1 MKSGLWKLIIITIF
15 IILAPFV
22 FFQAIGKEPLKIKEN
37 ATQVIAVVNEDIGM
51 EEDGE
56 KLELGS
62 KITNILE
69 NDSNYNWNVVSRSSA
84 ENGLRNLKYDAVV
97 YIPSDFSQTAMT
109 YDENNPSKV
118 NFDYKLQTQLNAV
131 NQEKA
136 LLEIEQASKRVNKNL
151 SSLYWNFIA
160 TDLNS
165 VREEFDQILQKERD
179 FQETMHAFYKPSS
192 KSLAEQLDGQQ
203 SLLVSLQ
210 SSIQEV
216 NQESDGQEDVLN
228 GFTQNLSNFIQ
239 GVEKYK
245 AYQEGQQQLLAQ
257 IQTESKLKINK
268 ITQMQQPRLQK
279 TEQLFNKN
287 QLQLLRQMTEIE
299 QGMEE
304 GQQLF
309 HTMKEQ
315 QNGFTNNQKQSLL
328 NYHSS
333 LLDYYQKQLI
343 NTVSLNH
350 FQTKIIELKWKLAG
364 LEGDPII
371 PDIPDT
377 PPPPTY
383 GGGGG
388 NDEEPENPGDIGGE
402 DEPANPVG
410 NDETAKPQNPEGND
424 GAEDSESPE
433 SNDAAVDSQESGDN
447 EDAAKDLPKSEDKAG
462 TENQSEV
469 GNEGRAVSSHDPNN
483 EEDNKTSPNSGNVGS
498 QPPTSGDDATNQDEI
513 LVSQKSLAN
522 VSSRID
528 EVKKSI
534 KMVENE
540 DQDQLLTEMDDLSSQ
555 INNLNKKIAEK
566 PETDSLKKEVK
577 SLAAANDK
585 LLKRFEVMT
594 EKYNELSSY
603 KDDLIEINKQLRI
616 QIAQVTDDILI
627 IIDEI
632 NRKEQEI
639 LSSSLLSDRRKE
651 VLTEM
656 FSNEI
661 VSGDIIDLLHYYAY
675 LSQYETTLTGNTLDK
690 DIKKEVLENEELV
703 SELEEILKVPDSNT
717 DIWEKME
724 HHLPTTK
731 DGLVALEDAFTVYAA
746 QYHGAIQENHEDLMN
761 DLTSIGDGAEAIL
774 EQIMLGELESIS
786 EAPVLANSKTSSDL
800 VSNQVQL
807 AGKIQSIYQWINSAK
822 NSQDTIVDYTNNLQ
836 QQVNKVQ
843 ANADLLNDKWNA
855 NVVSTELIRDD
866 VFSVLGNA
874 FVDGQTNGHVYEFLA
889 SPLQLT
895 AGETVQKQEKIVP
908 PVVVMFI
915 VLLASLMIGF
925 LIHFFHSLPYWLK
938 AVLFVLLNLT
948 VGFVISLYGMNIY
961 GLDETKGMEWTIF
974 TIMLMLVSSGIILVS
989 FTIQRLVGAIAV
1001 MGMIVFYVVP
1011 LLSLTTPNFTFND
1024 PMSKVYTSIQ
1034 YGRDSLFLPG
1044 ISILAVMFLI
1054 LLAVQILLERR
1065 SLNAI
1070 QAETDDYN
1078 EAM

>member
-15 IILAPFV
+15 IIVSPFV
-22 FFQAIGKEPLKIKEN
+22 FFQAIGKEPFKIKEN
-37 ATQVIAVVNEDIGM
+37 ATQVIAIVNEDIGM

-69 NDSNYNWNVVSRSSA
+69 NDSNYKWNVVSRSSA

-165 VREEFDQILQKERD
+165 VRKEFDQILQKERD

-203 SLLVSLQ
+203 SLLVGLQ
-210 SSIQEV
+210 SSIKEV
-216 NQESDGQEDVLN
+216 NQESDGQEDILN

-257 IQTESKLKINK
+257 IQTESKMKINK

-287 QLQLLRQMTEIE
+287 QLQLLRQMTEVE
-299 QGMEE
+299 QEMEK

-309 HTMKEQ
+309 QTMQEQ
-315 QNGFTNNQKQSLL
+315 QNSFTNNQKQSLL

-333 LLDYYQKQLI
+333 LLDHYQKQLI

-388 NDEEPENPGDIGGE
+388 NDEEPENPGEIGGE
-402 DEPANPVG
+402 EESENPEV
-410 NDETAKPQNPEGND
+410 NDGAVDSKGPEGNVA
-424 GAEDSESPE
+424 AEGTP
-433 SNDAAVDSQESGDN
+433 ESGDN
-447 EDAAKDLPKSEDKAG
+447 EDAEKDLPESEDNAG
-462 TENQSEV
+462 TGNQSETENEGGTVGSLDSENEV
-469 GNEGRAVSSHDPNN
+469 GNEASPDTGMDN
-483 EEDNKTSPNSGNVGS
+483 ENVESQSP
-498 QPPTSGDDATNQDEI
+498 TAGDDATNQNEI

-566 PETDSLKKEVK
+566 PETDALKKEVK

-585 LLKRFEVMT
+585 LLSRFQLMT
-594 EKYNELSSY
+594 DKYNELSRY
-603 KDDLIEINKQLRI
+603 KDDLLEINKQLRI

-627 IIDEI
+627 IINEI
-632 NRKEQEI
+632 DKKEKEI

-731 DGLVALEDAFTVYAA
+731 DGLVALEDAFTVFAA

-761 DLTSIGDGAEAIL
+761 DLSSIGDEAEAIL
-774 EQIMLGELESIS
+774 EQIKRAEQGSIS
-786 EAPVLANSKTSSDL
+786 EAPILATSKTSSDL
-800 VSNQVQL
+800 VSNQVQM
-807 AGKIQSIYQWINSAK
+807 AGKMQSIYQWINSAK
-822 NSQDTIVDYTNNLQ
+822 NSQDIIVDYTNDLQ

-874 FVDGQTNGHVYEFLA
+874 FVDGQKNGHVYEFLA

-895 AGETVQKQEKIVP
+895 AGEAVEKQEKIVP

-925 LIHFFHSLPYWLK
+925 LIHFFHSLPHWLK
-938 AVLFVLLNLT
+938 AVLFLLLNLT

-974 TIMLMLVSSGIILVS
+974 TVMLMLVSSGIILVS

-1011 LLSLTTPNFTFND
+1011 LLALTTPNFTFND
-1024 PMSKVYTSIQ
+1024 PISKVYTSIQ

-1065 SLNAI
+1065 SLKAI
-1070 QAETDDYN
+1070 QTETDDYN

>member
-22 FFQAIGKEPLKIKEN
+22 FFQAIGKEPFKIKEN
-37 ATQVIAVVNEDIGM
+37 ATQVIAIVNEDIGM

-69 NDSNYNWNVVSRSSA
+69 NDSNYKWNVVSRSSA

-118 NFDYKLQTQLNAV
+118 NFDYKVQTQLNAV

-210 SSIQEV
+210 SSIQDV

-245 AYQEGQQQLLAQ
+245 AYQKGQQQLLAQ

-309 HTMKEQ
+309 QTMQEQ
-315 QNGFTNNQKQSLL
+315 QNSFTNNQKQSLL

-333 LLDYYQKQLI
+333 LLDHYQKQLI

-388 NDEEPENPGDIGGE
+388 NDEDPENPGEIGGE
-402 DEPANPVG
+402 EDPTNPVG
-410 NDETAKPQNPEGND
+410 NDETAEPQNLEGND
-424 GAEDSESPE
+424 GAADSESPE
-433 SNDAAVDSQESGDN
+433 SNGAAVDSQESGDN
-447 EDAAKDLPKSEDKAG
+447 EDAAKDLPESEDKAG

-469 GNEGRAVSSHDPNN
+469 GNE
-483 EEDNKTSPNSGNVGS
+483 SG
-498 QPPTSGDDATNQDEI
+498 
-513 LVSQKSLAN
+513 
-522 VSSRID
+522 
-528 EVKKSI
+528 
-534 KMVENE
+534 
-540 DQDQLLTEMDDLSSQ
+540 
-555 INNLNKKIAEK
+555 
-566 PETDSLKKEVK
+566 
-577 SLAAANDK
+577 
-585 LLKRFEVMT
+585 
-594 EKYNELSSY
+594 
-603 KDDLIEINKQLRI
+603 
-616 QIAQVTDDILI
+616 
-627 IIDEI
+627 
-632 NRKEQEI
+632 
-639 LSSSLLSDRRKE
+639 
-651 VLTEM
+651 
-656 FSNEI
+656 
-661 VSGDIIDLLHYYAY
+661 
-675 LSQYETTLTGNTLDK
+675 
-690 DIKKEVLENEELV
+690 
-703 SELEEILKVPDSNT
+703 
-717 DIWEKME
+717 
-724 HHLPTTK
+724 
-731 DGLVALEDAFTVYAA
+731 
-746 QYHGAIQENHEDLMN
+746 
-761 DLTSIGDGAEAIL
+761 
-774 EQIMLGELESIS
+774 
-786 EAPVLANSKTSSDL
+786 
-800 VSNQVQL
+800 
-807 AGKIQSIYQWINSAK
+807 
-822 NSQDTIVDYTNNLQ
+822 
-836 QQVNKVQ
+836 
-843 ANADLLNDKWNA
+843 
-855 NVVSTELIRDD
+855 
-866 VFSVLGNA
+866 
-874 FVDGQTNGHVYEFLA
+874 
-889 SPLQLT
+889 
-895 AGETVQKQEKIVP
+895 
-908 PVVVMFI
+908 
-915 VLLASLMIGF
+915 GF
-925 LIHFFHSLPYWLK
+925 KF
-938 AVLFVLLNLT
+938 A
-948 VGFVISLYGMNIY
+948 
-961 GLDETKGMEWTIF
+961 
-974 TIMLMLVSSGIILVS
+974 
-989 FTIQRLVGAIAV
+989 
-1001 MGMIVFYVVP
+1001 
-1011 LLSLTTPNFTFND
+1011 
-1024 PMSKVYTSIQ
+1024 
-1034 YGRDSLFLPG
+1034 
-1044 ISILAVMFLI
+1044 
-1054 LLAVQILLERR
+1054 
-1065 SLNAI
+1065 
-1070 QAETDDYN
+1070 
-1078 EAM
+1078 

>member
-1 MKSGLWKLIIITIF
+1 MKVG
-15 IILAPFV
+15 
-22 FFQAIGKEPLKIKEN
+22 
-37 ATQVIAVVNEDIGM
+37 
-51 EEDGE
+51 
-56 KLELGS
+56 
-62 KITNILE
+62 
-69 NDSNYNWNVVSRSSA
+69 
-84 ENGLRNLKYDAVV
+84 
-97 YIPSDFSQTAMT
+97 
-109 YDENNPSKV
+109 
-118 NFDYKLQTQLNAV
+118 
-131 NQEKA
+131 A
-136 LLEIEQASKRVNKNL
+136 L
-151 SSLYWNFIA
+151 
-160 TDLNS
+160 
-165 VREEFDQILQKERD
+165 
-179 FQETMHAFYKPSS
+179 
-192 KSLAEQLDGQQ
+192 
-203 SLLVSLQ
+203 
-210 SSIQEV
+210 
-216 NQESDGQEDVLN
+216 
-228 GFTQNLSNFIQ
+228 
-239 GVEKYK
+239 
-245 AYQEGQQQLLAQ
+245 
-257 IQTESKLKINK
+257 
-268 ITQMQQPRLQK
+268 
-279 TEQLFNKN
+279 
-287 QLQLLRQMTEIE
+287 
-299 QGMEE
+299 
-304 GQQLF
+304 
-309 HTMKEQ
+309 
-315 QNGFTNNQKQSLL
+315 
-328 NYHSS
+328 
-333 LLDYYQKQLI
+333 
-343 NTVSLNH
+343 
-350 FQTKIIELKWKLAG
+350 
-364 LEGDPII
+364 
-371 PDIPDT
+371 
-377 PPPPTY
+377 
-383 GGGGG
+383 
-388 NDEEPENPGDIGGE
+388 
-402 DEPANPVG
+402 
-410 NDETAKPQNPEGND
+410 
-424 GAEDSESPE
+424 
-433 SNDAAVDSQESGDN
+433 
-447 EDAAKDLPKSEDKAG
+447 
-462 TENQSEV
+462 
-469 GNEGRAVSSHDPNN
+469 SSHDPNN

-498 QPPTSGDDATNQDEI
+498 QPPTSGDDTTNQDEI

-566 PETDSLKKEVK
+566 PETDSLEKEVK

-632 NRKEQEI
+632 NKKEQEI

-731 DGLVALEDAFTVYAA
+731 DGLVALEDAFAVFAA
-746 QYHGAIQENHEDLMN
+746 QYQGAIQENHEDLMN

-800 VSNQVQL
+800 VSNQVQM

-822 NSQDTIVDYTNNLQ
+822 NSQDIIVDYTNNLQ

-925 LIHFFHSLPYWLK
+925 LIHFFHSLPHWLK

-1044 ISILAVMFLI
+1044 ISVLAVMFLI